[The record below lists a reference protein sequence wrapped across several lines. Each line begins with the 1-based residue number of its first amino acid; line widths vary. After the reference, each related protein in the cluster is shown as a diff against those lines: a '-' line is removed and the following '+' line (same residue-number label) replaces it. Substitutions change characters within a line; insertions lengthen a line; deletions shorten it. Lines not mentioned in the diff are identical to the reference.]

1 MSQMML
7 QESIEGTKLLDV
19 NHPRA
24 QIIHKRIVEMIA
36 VDSQPFSI
44 VEDHAFSN
52 LLKTIE
58 PRYLLTSRKFFTE
71 NILPRIHAGVKSE
84 VHSLL
89 SSVSFFS
96 FTTDIWNTSVGNNSL
111 LSLTAHW
118 LTDSLKKK
126 ICCPSC

>member
-1 MSQMML
+1 
-7 QESIEGTKLLDV
+7 
-19 NHPRA
+19 
-24 QIIHKRIVEMIA
+24 MIA

-44 VEDHAFSN
+44 VEDHGFSN

-71 NILPRIHAGVKSE
+71 NILPRIHTGVKLE

-96 FTTDIWNTSVGNNSL
+96 FTTDIWSTNVNNDSL

-118 LTDSLKKK
+118 LTDSSEKGLLSFMLNPLMNPIQEKTFALSLTE
-126 ICCPSC
+126 C

>member
-1 MSQMML
+1 
-7 QESIEGTKLLDV
+7 
-19 NHPRA
+19 
-24 QIIHKRIVEMIA
+24 MIA

-44 VEDHAFSN
+44 VEDHGFSN

-71 NILPRIHAGVKSE
+71 NILPRIHTGVKLE

-96 FTTDIWNTSVGNNSL
+96 FTTDIWSTSVSNDSL

-118 LTDSLKKK
+118 LTDSSEKRSAVLHAEPFNESHIGENLCNKMNLLGGTPP
-126 ICCPSC
+126 CTCSSQF